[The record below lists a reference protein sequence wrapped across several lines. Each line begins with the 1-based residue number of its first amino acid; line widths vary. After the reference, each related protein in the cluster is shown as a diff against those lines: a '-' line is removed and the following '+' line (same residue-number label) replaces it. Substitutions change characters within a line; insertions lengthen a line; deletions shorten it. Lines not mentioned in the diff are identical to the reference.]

1 MFLAAVGFPLKSTL
15 QFWGGEAEKR
25 LGAARL
31 IPFTLWVG
39 SARPAKLACLTSDL
53 G

>member
-1 MFLAAVGFPLKSTL
+1 MFHAAVGFPLKSTL
-15 QFWGGEAEKR
+15 QFWGGEAEK

-39 SARPAKLACLTSDL
+39 SARPAKLAWLTSDL